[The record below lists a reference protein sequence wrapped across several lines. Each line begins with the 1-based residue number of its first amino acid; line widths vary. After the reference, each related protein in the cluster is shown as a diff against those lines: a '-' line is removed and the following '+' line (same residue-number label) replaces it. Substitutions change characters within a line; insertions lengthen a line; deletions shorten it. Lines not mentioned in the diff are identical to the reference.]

1 MQERDKKLAEAK
13 KAQADL
19 VRKERELD
27 DARREMDL
35 TIEKRVTAS
44 LSSVRDKAKLEAEE
58 GLKLRVA
65 EKEEQIASMQR
76 QIDELKRKAEQGSQQ
91 LQGEVQELQL
101 ECRSFRGSVAR
112 QVPARSHRAGSEGR
126 IRRRYPAAR
135 DGAAQSAL
143 RHHLGIP
150 VMADRHSM

>member
-1 MQERDKKLAEAK
+1 LQERDKKLAEAQ

-76 QIDELKRKAEQGSQQ
+76 WTADAYS
-91 LQGEVQELQL
+91 
-101 ECRSFRGSVAR
+101 SVSETRRIIEIFSGGCGRRTAGR
-112 QVPARSHRAGSEGR
+112 VRPAEGR
-126 IRRRYPAAR
+126 HQQMCLAVYLLPRATRP
-135 DGAAQSAL
+135 
-143 RHHLGIP
+143 
-150 VMADRHSM
+150 